1 MRLYKV
7 YVDYLVKGNFK
18 EIGKILDYFEYSEH
32 TCTPNMMYDLELRG
46 FHLCEFFFTDPIRC
60 EDIAF
65 IIDIDRDC
73 IDQSP
78 NNYFVTSSFRAMI
91 ISNLRLD
98 KLKEIGL

>member
-7 YVDYLVKGNFK
+7 YVDYLTNNKFT
-18 EIGKILDYFEYSEH
+18 EIGKILDYFEYSVDI
-32 TCTPNMMYDLELRG
+32 CTPNIIYDLDIRG

-60 EDIAF
+60 EKVSF

-73 IDQSP
+73 IDQSRD
-78 NNYFVTSSFRAMI
+78 NYFVTSSFRAAI

-98 KLKEIGL
+98 KLKQIGL